1 MPRMI
6 TLSPEQVHEIADN
19 TEDEA
24 AALPPCARRDHM
36 MEVVWRMRRQ
46 ANLAQWTGI
55 EELQAEVRDGTRP
68 LTDIW

>member
-1 MPRMI
+1 MI

-36 MEVVWRMRRQ
+36 MEVV
-46 ANLAQWTGI
+46 
-55 EELQAEVRDGTRP
+55 
-68 LTDIW
+68 

>member
-1 MPRMI
+1 MQRI
-6 TLSPEQVHEIADN
+6 VTLSPEQVHEIADN

-24 AALPPCARRDHM
+24 YLLPPCARRDSM

-55 EELQAEVRDGTRP
+55 EELQAEVRHGGLPVAR
-68 LTDIW
+68 LW